1 MRSEIFHAD
10 NGHTSNGRSE
20 VRPAV
25 GPEMPSEM
33 VADVSARM
41 WRLPQAR
48 ELAVQAAAG
57 GLVPVP
63 HRGDVGEDED
73 ARRKSYVEDAM
84 EVREPAPACAP
95 HPYS

>member
-1 MRSEIFHAD
+1 MQTTVTQATAS
-10 NGHTSNGRSE
+10 

-48 ELAVQAAAG
+48 ELDVQAAAG

>member
-1 MRSEIFHAD
+1 
-10 NGHTSNGRSE
+10 
-20 VRPAV
+20 
-25 GPEMPSEM
+25 MPSET

-84 EVREPAPACAP
+84 EVREPCACLRPAPIQLIPPWTALPLC
-95 HPYS
+95 STTGRW